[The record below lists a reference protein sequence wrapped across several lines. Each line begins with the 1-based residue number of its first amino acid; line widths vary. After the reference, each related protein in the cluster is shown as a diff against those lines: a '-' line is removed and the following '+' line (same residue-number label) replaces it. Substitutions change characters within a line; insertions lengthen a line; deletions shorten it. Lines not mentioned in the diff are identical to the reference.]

1 MFDFKNK
8 KVIVTGATGGIGDAI
23 LNRFVDQEA
32 KVLATGTNI
41 EKLKLL
47 KDKHNN
53 IFTSRFDILN
63 HEEIEK
69 FVERSS
75 EILEGGPDI
84 LINNAG
90 ITRDNLSLR
99 MSYNEWKEVIDINLN
114 STFLLCKF
122 SLKKMIKNKYGK
134 IVNITSV
141 VGHTGN
147 VGQANYA
154 ASKSGI
160 IGLSKSLALEYA
172 KKNININCV
181 SPGFIE
187 TKMTDKIDQKF
198 KDIII
203 SKIPSNRLGTPDD
216 VANVTAFLSSDLAN
230 YITGETIHVN
240 GGMYLGWQNFYFIYS
255 EKNKGFNMSEDVSSK
270 VKKIVADHLGIDEGK
285 VTDESSF
292 IDDLGADSLDTVE
305 LVMAFEEEF
314 GSEISDSEA
323 EKILTVGDAIK
334 FIESKSN

>member
-1 MFDFKNK
+1 MFDLKNK
-8 KVIVTGATGGIGDAI
+8 KVIVTGATGGIGDSI
-23 LNRFVDQEA
+23 VNCFVNQEA
-32 KVLATGTNI
+32 KVLATGTNT

-47 KDKHNN
+47 KDKHKK
-53 IFTSRFDILN
+53 IFTSRFDISN

-75 EILEGGPDI
+75 EILEGGPEI

-99 MSYNEWKEVIDINLN
+99 MSFNEWKEVIDINLN

-203 SKIPSNRLGTPDD
+203 SKIPSNRLGSPDD
-216 VANVTAFLSSDLAN
+216 VANVTAFLSSDLAD

-240 GGMYLGWQNFYFIYS
+240 GGMYLG
-255 EKNKGFNMSEDVSSK
+255 
-270 VKKIVADHLGIDEGK
+270 
-285 VTDESSF
+285 
-292 IDDLGADSLDTVE
+292 
-305 LVMAFEEEF
+305 
-314 GSEISDSEA
+314 
-323 EKILTVGDAIK
+323 
-334 FIESKSN
+334 

>member
-1 MFDFKNK
+1 MFDLKNK

-23 LNRFVDQEA
+23 VNRFVDQEA

-47 KDKHNN
+47 KDKHNK
-53 IFTSRFDILN
+53 IFTSRFDILY

-99 MSYNEWKEVIDINLN
+99 MSFNEWKEVIDINLN

-240 GGMYLGWQNFYFIYS
+240 GGMYLGWQNFYFIY
-255 EKNKGFNMSEDVSSK
+255 
-270 VKKIVADHLGIDEGK
+270 
-285 VTDESSF
+285 
-292 IDDLGADSLDTVE
+292 
-305 LVMAFEEEF
+305 
-314 GSEISDSEA
+314 
-323 EKILTVGDAIK
+323 
-334 FIESKSN
+334 

>member
-1 MFDFKNK
+1 MFNLKNK
-8 KVIVTGATGGIGDAI
+8 KVIVTGATGGIGNSI
-23 LNRFVDQEA
+23 IECFVKNEA
-32 KVLATGTNI
+32 KVLATGTNE
-41 EKLKLL
+41 EKLKKLSN
-47 KDKHNN
+47 KYDN
-53 IFTSRFDILN
+53 IFTNKFDISN
-63 HEEIEK
+63 HEEIEN
-69 FVERSS
+69 FIENSS
-75 EILEGGPDI
+75 KILNGNPDI

-99 MSYNEWKEVIDINLN
+99 MSSKEWNEVLNINLT

-160 IGLSKSLALEYA
+160 IGFSKSLALEYA

-187 TKMTDKIDQKF
+187 TQMTDKIDPKF
-198 KDIII
+198 KELII
-203 SKIPSNRLGTPDD
+203 SKIPSNRLGSPID
-216 VANVTAFLSSDLAN
+216 VANVTAFLSSHLAN

-240 GGMYLGWQNFYFIYS
+240 GGMYLG
-255 EKNKGFNMSEDVSSK
+255 
-270 VKKIVADHLGIDEGK
+270 
-285 VTDESSF
+285 
-292 IDDLGADSLDTVE
+292 
-305 LVMAFEEEF
+305 
-314 GSEISDSEA
+314 
-323 EKILTVGDAIK
+323 
-334 FIESKSN
+334 

>member
-1 MFDFKNK
+1 MFDLKNK

-23 LNRFVDQEA
+23 VNRFVDQEA

-47 KDKHNN
+47 KDKHNK
-53 IFTSRFDILN
+53 IFTSRFDISN

-69 FVERSS
+69 FVEHSS

-99 MSYNEWKEVIDINLN
+99 MSFNEWKEVIDINLN

-240 GGMYLGWQNFYFIYS
+240 GGMYLG
-255 EKNKGFNMSEDVSSK
+255 
-270 VKKIVADHLGIDEGK
+270 
-285 VTDESSF
+285 
-292 IDDLGADSLDTVE
+292 
-305 LVMAFEEEF
+305 
-314 GSEISDSEA
+314 
-323 EKILTVGDAIK
+323 
-334 FIESKSN
+334 

>member
-23 LNRFVDQEA
+23 VNRFIDQEA

-47 KDKHNN
+47 KDKHNK
-53 IFTSRFDILN
+53 IFTSRFDISN

-69 FVERSS
+69 FVEHSS

-90 ITRDNLSLR
+90 VTRDNLSLR
-99 MSYNEWKEVIDINLN
+99 MSFNEWKKVIDINLN

-240 GGMYLGWQNFYFIYS
+240 GGMYLGWQNFYFIY
-255 EKNKGFNMSEDVSSK
+255 
-270 VKKIVADHLGIDEGK
+270 
-285 VTDESSF
+285 
-292 IDDLGADSLDTVE
+292 
-305 LVMAFEEEF
+305 
-314 GSEISDSEA
+314 
-323 EKILTVGDAIK
+323 
-334 FIESKSN
+334 

>member
-1 MFDFKNK
+1 MFDLKNK

-23 LNRFVDQEA
+23 VNRFVDQEA

-47 KDKHNN
+47 KDKHNK
-53 IFTSRFDILN
+53 IYTSRFDISN

-240 GGMYLGWQNFYFIYS
+240 GGMYLG
-255 EKNKGFNMSEDVSSK
+255 
-270 VKKIVADHLGIDEGK
+270 
-285 VTDESSF
+285 
-292 IDDLGADSLDTVE
+292 
-305 LVMAFEEEF
+305 
-314 GSEISDSEA
+314 
-323 EKILTVGDAIK
+323 
-334 FIESKSN
+334 